1 MNTVTIKFGQGIA
14 AWKDTQEVLKIL
26 QEKGYKV
33 QPYEEI
39 GTVNLTK
46 EIKMEEILVQGN
58 ITEDLKRLGINA
70 TRTYGDETTSYQVYE
85 VSDEDFKVLSDD
97 ASKRDTDDGH
107 WQNCGWRW
115 CEGSNQGKPNDVLLV
130 NNKDLHCW
138 AEPVEDDQEEE
149 PYFNEYMHLLEYL
162 EMEKGCSSFKNVCA
176 LAKDLAKYNNM
187 TMAELFRKYQGW
199 DKEN

>member
-1 MNTVTIKFGQGIA
+1 MNTVTIKFGQGIT
-14 AWKDTQEVLKIL
+14 AWKDAQEVLKIL

-58 ITEDLKRLGINA
+58 ITEDLKRLGVNA

-85 VSDEDFKVLSDD
+85 VSDEDFKILSDD
-97 ASKRDTDDGH
+97 VSKRDTDDGH
-107 WQNCGWRW
+107 WESGGWRW
-115 CEGSNQGKPNDVLLV
+115 CEGSNQGIPNVTITV
-130 NNKDLHCW
+130 NNQRLFCW
-138 AEPVEDDQEEE
+138 AEVVNDGEG
-149 PYFNEYMHLLEYL
+149 PYFNGWHVNLLEYL
-162 EMEKGCSSFKNVCA
+162 DIEKGCTSFKNVCA
-176 LAKDLAKYNNM
+176 LTKDLAKHNNM

>member
-1 MNTVTIKFGQGIA
+1 MNTITIKFGQGTA
-14 AWKDTQEVLKIL
+14 AWKDMQEVLKSL
-26 QEKGYKV
+26 QKKGYTV
-33 QPYEEI
+33 QPYKKI
-39 GTVNLTK
+39 GTVKLTK
-46 EIKMEEILVQGN
+46 EINMEEILVQGN
-58 ITEDLKRLGINA
+58 ITEDLKRLGVNA

-85 VSDEDFKVLSDD
+85 VSDEDFKILSDD

-107 WQNCGWRW
+107 WESGGWRW
-115 CEGSNQGKPNDVLLV
+115 CEGSNQGKPNDILLV

-138 AEPVEDDQEEE
+138 AEPVEDDQEEK
-149 PYFNEYMHLLEYL
+149 PYFNEYIHLLEYL

-199 DKEN
+199 DK